1 MRYLTTTEAAT
12 VLHVDP
18 SRVRL
23 LCQRGRI
30 KTIKI
35 GNTYG
40 IPERELE
47 RFAAIPRRA
56 GRPRRNGAD
65 DPQVSNNVPTESEP
79 CMSNQ

>member
-1 MRYLTTTEAAT
+1 MRYLTTTEAAG
-12 VLHVDP
+12 VLQVDP

-35 GNTYG
+35 GNTYA
-40 IPERELE
+40 ILECELE

-56 GRPRRNGAD
+56 GRPRRAAGDGRQASANSATC
-65 DPQVSNNVPTESEP
+65 VSRR
-79 CMSNQ
+79 

>member
-1 MRYLTTTEAAT
+1 MRYLTTTEAAA

-30 KTIKI
+30 KTIRI
-35 GNTYG
+35 GNAYA
-40 IPERELE
+40 ISDRELT

-56 GRPRRNGAD
+56 GRPRRSQAPS
-65 DPQVSNNVPTESEP
+65 PQTATK
-79 CMSNQ
+79 MSFQQGVLPGQ